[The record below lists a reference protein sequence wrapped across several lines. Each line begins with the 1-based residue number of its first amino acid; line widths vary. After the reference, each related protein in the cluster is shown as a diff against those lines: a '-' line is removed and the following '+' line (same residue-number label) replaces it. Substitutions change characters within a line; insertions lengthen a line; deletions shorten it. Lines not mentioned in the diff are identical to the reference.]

1 MLACSTGTSVA
12 RDGISQS
19 RMTQSNT
26 TPLVALASVRARNY
40 ATNDTVT
47 ADSTNDTVTADRLMA
62 SGFFMRSGNGRV
74 KTKAE

>member
-47 ADSTNDTVTADRLMA
+47 ADRLMA